1 MQTRNYSK
9 TYRILHWLI
18 AFAFLLL
25 LITIFLRKTWMEKNH
40 VAEIIQTFLKDN
52 GYAALPQDEAIS
64 LAKKIRKPMWEWHIY
79 LGYFLTGLY
88 CIRLAV
94 PFFGKM
100 KFSSPFKAGLN
111 TKTKFQFWVYL
122 VFYTCTAVSLITGL
136 IIEFGPKAYKKP
148 MEEIHE
154 LSLYYLLSF
163 MILHFAGI
171 LIAEFTSD
179 KGLISRIISGRNLN

>member
-79 LGYFLTGLY
+79 LGYVLTGLY

-136 IIEFGPKAYKKP
+136 IIEFGPKVYKKP

-171 LIAEFTSD
+171 LIAEFTSN